1 MPAMRNFMSL
11 APCGS
16 SKRAP
21 PSEPT
26 CAGAVPF
33 SPRLPATPG
42 ASCSSASSRS
52 SCPSGHST
60 CDTLPRTRSSA
71 SMASECSSRSRLG
84 AGGADRMKRAFIK
97 DFLVSNG
104 FVTVQ
109 SSRERLGVLSYPIHE
124 AARQGNAEM
133 VRMLI
138 EAGANPMREDSMGRT
153 AEQLAEAANWLG
165 RRDDVLATLREAMYG
180 LAMFDVEEE
189 EVGNLTAPVRSV
201 ADHQPPATL
210 EPPALLLKG
219 Q

>member
-1 MPAMRNFMSL
+1 
-11 APCGS
+11 
-16 SKRAP
+16 
-21 PSEPT
+21 
-26 CAGAVPF
+26 
-33 SPRLPATPG
+33 
-42 ASCSSASSRS
+42 
-52 SCPSGHST
+52 
-60 CDTLPRTRSSA
+60 
-71 SMASECSSRSRLG
+71 
-84 AGGADRMKRAFIK
+84 MKRAFIK